1 MASVIDAIASGAN
14 AADLAS
20 ASAAEW
26 DPGATAAEVAGASAA
41 DVLGARKGPSVADEA
56 RT

>member
-41 DVLGARKGPSVADEA
+41 DVLGARKGPSVTDEA